1 MYESPN
7 SLEDLCLD
15 TICDNI
21 LIYVK
26 LDHTN
31 AGKRYKFADP
41 DLFLF
46 KELSEKL
53 LGKFLEKNI
62 LCDALMFIF
71 SEKNTK
77 LSTVKLKN
85 CKVTQNG
92 LEILKQHKILDLECV
107 NLKNVCIG
115 NIIDCLNEH
124 SIRNMTNVN
133 FAKCSFIDVQ
143 RHSLMV
149 KITQFKN
156 LRSLNL
162 AYTELNQHCLNM
174 ICEDLKLLEKLDI
187 SGTGTGIKD
196 LSPLRQLLNLT
207 SLAISDLSQSANY
220 VSTLTHLSTL
230 RHLDVSVFN
239 EKLDHLTTS
248 NVVKLLDDVTT
259 LPHLVSLDVS
269 GWRDFIPTET
279 LLKYVETHP
288 KLEFLGIVL
297 TDCTFDSLFSSTNQW
312 PNLTIAGLGNE
323 NQIKVTLKKYRERSN
338 YVQKALYHLFQLTN
352 LSPDARPDMFN
363 LVLPVMAAHS
373 NKFGVQMAAT
383 ACLYNLTRGDLS
395 KKIHPKSLS
404 RGVNLTLYAMECF
417 PDEFQL
423 QKNSLLTLCSD
434 TILQEINFDRFRC
447 AKLVLDALCTFE
459 DVNMNRMAV
468 AICSILA
475 AKVSTEETSELGAR
489 PVYMRKLLAMVQN
502 RVESGVSDI
511 TLKFTL
517 SALWNLTDESAA
529 TCTVFLEQ
537 GGAYLFLKVLK
548 TFKDDSAIETKVLGL
563 LNNIAEVVKLRH
575 SLMMDP
581 LMNELFV
588 LLKSENIDVSYFAA
602 GIVAHLASDGAE
614 QWTVGSHTR
623 EEMLG
628 ELKNAVSQWK
638 VPDSEMVAYRSFR
651 PFFSLLRIEMDYQV
665 QLWAVWAIHH
675 VCTKNPKRYC
685 VMLQDE
691 NGHLLLSDLI
701 NYTDSHPDIKSI
713 SSQILET
720 VAGHV

>member
-675 VCTKNPKRYC
+675 VCTKNRKCTYSWHMGKTVLRHVTRRKRPSPPQRLDQLHRLPSRY
-685 VMLQDE
+685 
-691 NGHLLLSDLI
+691 
-701 NYTDSHPDIKSI
+701 
-713 SSQILET
+713 
-720 VAGHV
+720 